1 MSDII
6 NLSVETKQ
14 QDHQGSKLE
23 KQESVQPTLAVQ
35 EIVRISQEK
44 WTCRETGLRRYG
56 CRMELRF
63 RTEVPGNPTKPSD
76 LFTIVFKRQPYYSH
90 SSDVK

>member
-1 MSDII
+1 MSDIK

-14 QDHQGSKLE
+14 QDHQGCKLE

-44 WTCRETGLRRYG
+44 WTCRETDLRRYG
-56 CRMELRF
+56 CRMDSRF
-63 RTEVPGNPTKPSD
+63 RKGCQATLQNRAIFS
-76 LFTIVFKRQPYYSH
+76 Q
-90 SSDVK
+90 